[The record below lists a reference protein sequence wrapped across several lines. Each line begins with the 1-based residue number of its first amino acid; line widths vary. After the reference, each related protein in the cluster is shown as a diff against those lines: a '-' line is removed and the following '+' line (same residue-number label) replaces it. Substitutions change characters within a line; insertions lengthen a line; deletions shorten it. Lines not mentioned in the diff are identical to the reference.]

1 MKNQIHESDISG
13 KRVINY
19 SVKDGKEIIR
29 VVLEKDS
36 LQDSSPEEYVE
47 GNLTYNISETELI
60 IYPAD
65 PQKDKKVAVLIFP
78 GGGFSKESLFFE
90 GEQPARWLASE
101 GITGIVMKYRLPKG
115 RSRLPLSDA
124 QLALIYIK
132 EHATQLGIGSNALGI
147 WGFSCGGHIASAA
160 ATHFTSETRP
170 DFQILFYPV
179 ISMESGITHEDTRK
193 NLMGDIPTEDEI
205 RFLSND
211 EQVKRDTPPAL
222 IILSDDDNRVTPMNS
237 IRYYSALKKKEIQA
251 SLHIFP
257 QGGHGWGFKPEFNYK
272 NEMKTLVLKWI
283 EEEIV
288 Q

>member
-19 SVKDGKEIIR
+19 SVKDGKEIIK

-36 LQDSSPEEYVE
+36 LQDNSPEEYIE
-47 GNLTYNISETELI
+47 GNLTYNISETQLT
-60 IYPAD
+60 IYPAY
-65 PQKDKKVAVLIFP
+65 PEKDKKVAILIFP
-78 GGGFSKESLFFE
+78 GGGFSKESLLFE
-90 GEQPARWLASE
+90 GEIPAQWLASE

-124 QLALIYIK
+124 QLAMIYIK
-132 EHATQLGIGSNALGI
+132 EHATQLGIEGNALGV
-147 WGFSCGGHIASAA
+147 WGFSCGGHIASAV

-170 DFQILFYPV
+170 DFQLLFYPV
-179 ISMESGITHEDTRK
+179 ISMEEKITHIDTRK

-222 IILSDDDNRVTPMNS
+222 IVLSDDDNRVTPMNS
-237 IRYYSALKKKEIQA
+237 IRYYTALKKKEIQA
-251 SLHIFP
+251 SLYIFP

-272 NEMKTLVLKWI
+272 NEMKNLIIKWI
-283 EEEIV
+283 DEEII